1 MRFEWAELL
10 ATGVHRLGLK
20 TDDFWL
26 LTPAELELML
36 GQKAGPR
43 PMGRERLDALVAAF
57 PDEIG
62 EMTDEQ
68 L

>member
-10 ATGVHRLGLK
+10 AAGVHRLGLK
-20 TDDFWL
+20 PDDFWR

-36 GQKAGPR
+36 GQKAGLR

-62 EMTDEQ
+62 EMTNEQ